1 MHFKLAGDYTHTY
14 FMHIYI
20 HIFFFIYTHTLYI
33 QRRACNSIPNFSGM
47 PKWTNIVRLWVPEL
61 TTSMIIALMLRLRSL
76 VWNRFRTP
84 GVGAEL
90 HCSTKKKAPY
100 NFTESGR
107 AAKWYCLETA
117 QSNSHCVS
125 CLVSLSV
132 SNGMLHENVVLS
144 KCEIIKIFECSETG
158 GLRKESKKLCFPTRE
173 VTQELISAILKMV
186 QYSVWWSED
195 IVLECLN

>member
-1 MHFKLAGDYTHTY
+1 
-14 FMHIYI
+14 
-20 HIFFFIYTHTLYI
+20 
-33 QRRACNSIPNFSGM
+33 
-47 PKWTNIVRLWVPEL
+47 
-61 TTSMIIALMLRLRSL
+61 MLRLRRL
-76 VWNRFRTP
+76 VWNWFRTP

-100 NFTESGR
+100 NFTESWR

-144 KCEIIKIFECSETG
+144 KCETIKIFEWFRNRGSKEEKQEALFSNKRSNEGNDNNSTQDGSIFCVVVRRHCSGMSELG
-158 GLRKESKKLCFPTRE
+158 GPVNSHWWNVFQTRFSFWSLLG
-173 VTQELISAILKMV
+173 VCGGGSISINDGSSSFL
-186 QYSVWWSED
+186 SVSHS
-195 IVLECLN
+195 